1 MGNQEVP
8 LGYFSIM
15 ALSLEKFDLLLSSFV
30 PFAKAPHRYQ
40 VISWITCEFC
50 GESFLNVARKFVW
63 AASVYFI
70 GKKKFQIFKGIQ

>member
-40 VISWITCEFC
+40 VISWITCEF
-50 GESFLNVARKFVW
+50 
-63 AASVYFI
+63 
-70 GKKKFQIFKGIQ
+70 